1 MTVNHPV
8 AGSSPANTAPFGD
21 MIVDVI
27 IDVVMDGS
35 AILPISTHIGIQQ
48 GI

>member
-27 IDVVMDGS
+27 IEDYSGRGFDS
-35 AILPISTHIGIQQ
+35 L
-48 GI
+48 